1 MVSRYRAED
10 QRKVQRQMD
19 LIKIKDIKNQINLH
33 KTAISELKQELNL
46 LGSSL
51 VIGKIGNR
59 NMNLSLKKSNMKG
72 GIFE

>member
-19 LIKIKDIKNQINLH
+19 LIKIQDIKKQIKLH

-46 LGSSL
+46 LGSGL
-51 VIGKIGNR
+51 ITGKIGNR
-59 NMNLSLKKSNMKG
+59 HMNLSLKKSTMKG